1 MGVFL
6 PNSPQVGVE
15 LLGFPPQ
22 RPSPAL
28 CSAAAKSKAAL
39 GAVPMAGCSLN
50 PLIAQGRALHAPL
63 PRADSCASFECSRG
77 AGEELM
83 ALLCLQALPT

>member
-22 RPSPAL
+22 HPSPAL
-28 CSAAAKSKAAL
+28 CSAAARSKAAL

-63 PRADSCASFECSRG
+63 PRVSFERSRG